1 MNVFERTL
9 EEMKTIKLLCKK
21 LGDTKQDQ
29 LDRMIR
35 IFQTMPQKIY
45 FSNFYQNQLYKNT
58 MGVFS
63 KKDWNS
69 DYVAI
74 SVIDQEFQVDWPEL
88 MIYMK
93 PFLMFYVID
102 LQEGLIP
109 INEINKQKKKVN
121 DEKLIRFMLLN
132 CGVNSLQN
140 IEQEQTFIIIPPLSD
155 DKMVY
160 YLEDQLQ
167 LYLCQ
172 IIEYF
177 ASEIL
182 RLKNDQSQF
191 VLFNMKEE
199 KITDQSKLKKRKQGR
214 QIKIMGDFALM
225 INDPQDAIDYYKQA
239 LENLNKNNDYLWC
252 GIIQQHLAASK
263 SSFEDIE
270 EHFRE
275 SFTCLKKTKF
285 INLEIECFFKLMH
298 YRKASNDKLGLNKTI
313 DLFTKTFDPESPIEK
328 CKFYL
333 FISELYGQIQMKRKQ
348 AYFIRLASFQ
358 LALIN
363 KSMALELTKLSST
376 LYGLNS
382 YFSAEQSNIYWASLQ
397 HNFVQEIQHNF
408 QGIPYFQHNTQIQR
422 IQMFKQDFTQQ
433 QLDTMLQILKQD
445 SVKHELKQTHL
456 LMIPKVE
463 RFEILPFKEKFTL
476 INIIEINFQSQ
487 YKEHKEQ
494 SQGQDIFIVNPWANK
509 DLKNELIYPLNSII
523 ELVLYISN
531 EYSFDF
537 QLDKLV
543 LQIEGSDCV
552 TYPKGINLL
561 ANTKHHP
568 IIFTIKPKSVGTI
581 KICGIKIQY
590 LNYEYIHKLNQFG
603 FSVLLLSDIKQQE
616 KSLFNLHNIQIIE
629 DIPNVQAQIY
639 RDSTLINEVEA
650 VYFDPSELFTYQF
663 IIKNKSEK
671 SIYNLA
677 FEIIIES
684 EDPPIYE
691 YKQIIQNFSLDG
703 FSSINVLLSDF
714 QMENQNNQVYIQ
726 IPKIPHKTHLIKK
739 ISLNLFLWYNNALYQ
754 REIKL
759 NRLIQIR
766 QRTAIQ
772 QCQFVSKYRCNND
785 NINEIY
791 DLQDSCYLS
800 IQIIKKDF
808 LISLELQSQILI
820 DGQFNQILNEDC
832 EYYAQALKLRK
843 LPFDQ
848 LTNPD
853 LQVIWRN
860 LFNGN
865 IGILNPFQHLSQ
877 EDIFKHCCNDLI
889 EIECKESNKQI
900 HYKLIIN
907 QKLTSN
913 QSVSVVISLTNEQI
927 NSNLSC
933 VKSIVSSVQNTNN
946 PIITDGYT
954 SFNLEIDQHKQT
966 IKNGQ
971 LGYYGQLNQSCLKF
985 IINDYQSKRQYI
997 KRCEIK

>member
-1 MNVFERTL
+1 MNAFERTL
-9 EEMKTIKLLCKK
+9 EEMKSVKLLCKR
-21 LGDTKQDQ
+21 LGETTQDQ
-29 LDRMIR
+29 LDRMIK
-35 IFQTMPQKIY
+35 IFQAMPQKIY

-69 DYVAI
+69 DHVAI
-74 SVIDQEFQVDWPEL
+74 SVIDQELQADWPEL

-109 INEINKQKKKVN
+109 IDEINKQKRKVN

-132 CGVNSLQN
+132 CGVNSFQN

-172 IIEYF
+172 IIEHF

-182 RLKNDQSQF
+182 RLKNDQSQI

-199 KITDQSKLKKRKQGR
+199 KISDQSKLKKRKQGR
-214 QIKIMGDFALM
+214 QIKIMGDLALM

-239 LENLNKNNDYLWC
+239 LDNLNKNNDYLWC

-263 SSFEDIE
+263 SSFDEIE

-275 SFTCLKKTKF
+275 SLTALKKTKF

-333 FISELYGQIQMKRKQ
+333 FVSDLYGQIQMKRKQ

-358 LALIN
+358 LATIN
-363 KSMALELTKLSST
+363 KSMALELSKISSSM
-376 LYGLNS
+376 YGLNS
-382 YFSAEQSNIYWASLQ
+382 YFSDESSTIFWTSLQ

-422 IQMFKQDFTQQ
+422 IQMFKADFTQQ
-433 QLDTMLQILKQD
+433 QLELMLQILKQD
-445 SVKHELKQTHL
+445 SVKHELKQNYL
-456 LMIPKVE
+456 LMIPKIE
-463 RFEILPFKEKFTL
+463 RFEIQPFKEKFSL
-476 INIIEINFQSQ
+476 IN
-487 YKEHKEQ
+487 KEVKTE
-494 SQGQDIFIVNPWANK
+494 SASQDIFIVNPWANK
-509 DLKNELIYPLNSII
+509 DAKNELKYPLNSII

-543 LQIEGSDCV
+543 LQIEGCDCI
-552 TYPKGINLL
+552 TYPKGINLP
-561 ANTKHHP
+561 ANTKNWP
-568 IIFTIKPKSVGTI
+568 ITFSIRPQSVGSF
-581 KICGIKIQY
+581 KIVGIKVQY
-590 LNYEYIHKLNQFG
+590 LNYEYIHKINQFG
-603 FSVLLLSDIKQQE
+603 FSALLSPENQKQEQ
-616 KSLFNLHNIQIIE
+616 SLYNLHNIQIIE
-629 DIPNVQAQIY
+629 DIPYVQAQIY

-663 IIKNKSEK
+663 IIKNKAEK
-671 SIYNLA
+671 CIQNLA

-691 YKQIIQNFSLDG
+691 YKQIIQNFCLDG
-703 FSSINVLLSDF
+703 FSSVNILLSDF
-714 QMENQNNQVYIQ
+714 QMVNQNNLMHFQ

-739 ISLNLFLWYNNALYQ
+739 ISLNLFLSYNDALYQ

-759 NRLIQIR
+759 NRLISIR
-766 QRTAIQ
+766 QRTVIQ
-772 QCQFVSKYRCNND
+772 QCQFVSKYKCNNES
-785 NINEIY
+785 INEIY
-791 DLQDSCYLS
+791 DLQDSCFLS
-800 IQIIKKDF
+800 IQIAKKDF

-820 DGQFNQILNEDC
+820 DGQFNEILNEDC

-843 LPFDQ
+843 LPLNQ

-853 LQVIWRN
+853 LKVIWKN
-860 LFNGN
+860 LYNGI

-889 EIECKESNKQI
+889 EIECKESNRQI
-900 HYKLIIN
+900 NYKLTLHE
-907 QKLTSN
+907 KLTSSK
-913 QSVSVVISLTNEQI
+913 SVSVVISLTNEWV
-927 NSNLSC
+927 NSNC
-933 VKSIVSSVQNTNN
+933 AKSMVSSVQNTNN
-946 PIITDGYT
+946 PIITDGFT
-954 SFNLEIDQHKQT
+954 SFNLEIDQNKQIT
-966 IKNGQ
+966 KNGQ

-985 IINDYQSKRQYI
+985 IINDFENKRQYI

>member
-1 MNVFERTL
+1 MNNFERTL
-9 EEMKTIKLLCKK
+9 EDMKSIKLLCKR

-35 IFQTMPQKIY
+35 IFQSMPSKIY

-69 DYVAI
+69 DFVTI
-74 SVIDQEFQVDWPEL
+74 SVIDQEFQLDWPEL

-93 PFLMFYVID
+93 PFLMFFVID

-109 INEINKQKKKVN
+109 IDEINKQKKKVN
-121 DEKLIRFMLLN
+121 DDKLIRFLLFN
-132 CGVNSLQN
+132 CGVNSFQN

-182 RLKNDQSQF
+182 RLKNDQSQL
-191 VLFNMKEE
+191 VVFNMKEE
-199 KITDQSKLKKRKQGR
+199 KISDQSKLKKRKQGR
-214 QIKIMGDFALM
+214 QIKIMGDLALM
-225 INDPQDAIDYYKQA
+225 INDPLDAIEYYKQA
-239 LENLNKNNDYLWC
+239 LDNLNKNNDYLWC
-252 GIIQQHLAASK
+252 GIVQQHLAASK
-263 SSFEDIE
+263 SSFEEIE

-275 SFTCLKKTKF
+275 SLTALKKTKF
-285 INLEIECFFKLMH
+285 INLEIECFFKLMQ

-333 FISELYGQIQMKRKQ
+333 FVSELYGQIQMKRKQ

-358 LALIN
+358 LATIN
-363 KSMALELTKLSST
+363 KSMALELTKISST
-376 LYGLNS
+376 MYGLNS
-382 YFSAEQSNIYWASLQ
+382 YFSDDQSNIFWTSLQ

-422 IQMFKQDFTQQ
+422 IQMFKPDFTQQ
-433 QLDTMLQILKQD
+433 QLETMLSILKQE
-445 SVKHELKQTHL
+445 SVKYELKQTYL

-463 RFEILPFKEKFTL
+463 RLQIIPFKEKFSL
-476 INIIEINFQSQ
+476 IN
-487 YKEHKEQ
+487 KEAKAQAE
-494 SQGQDIFIVNPWANK
+494 GQDVFIVNPWANK
-509 DLKNELIYPLNSII
+509 EQKNELKYPLNSLI

-543 LQIEGSDCV
+543 LEIEGSDCV
-552 TYPKGINLL
+552 SYPKGITLL
-561 ANTKHHP
+561 ANTKNHP
-568 IIFTIKPKSVGTI
+568 VTFTIRPKSVGLL
-581 KICGIKIQY
+581 KIVGIRIQY
-590 LNYEYIHKLNQFG
+590 LNYQYVHRLNQFG
-603 FSVLLLSDIKQQE
+603 YSALLSSETQQQE
-616 KSLFNLHNIQIIE
+616 QQLFNLHNIQIIE
-629 DIPNVQAQIY
+629 DIPNVQASIY

-663 IIKNKSEK
+663 IIKNKSEQ
-671 SIYNLA
+671 SIENFA
-677 FEIIIES
+677 FEIIVES

-691 YKQIIQNFSLDG
+691 YKQVIHNFNLDG

-714 QMENQNNQVYIQ
+714 DLENQNNQVHIQ

-739 ISLNLFLWYNNALYQ
+739 ISLTLFLWYNNALYQ

-759 NRLIQIR
+759 NRLISIR
-766 QRTAIQ
+766 QRTVIQ
-772 QCQFVSKYRCNND
+772 QCHFVSKYRCNND
-785 NINEIY
+785 NIREIY
-791 DLQDSCYLS
+791 DLQDSCFLS
-800 IQIIKKDF
+800 IQIVKKDF

-820 DGQFNQILNEDC
+820 DGQFNEILNEDC
-832 EYYAQALKLRK
+832 EYYTQALKLRK
-843 LPFDQ
+843 LPLNQ

-853 LQVIWRN
+853 LKVIWKN
-860 LFNGN
+860 LFSGN
-865 IGILNPFQHLSQ
+865 VGILNPFQHLSQ
-877 EDIFKHCCNDLI
+877 EDIIKHCCNDLI
-889 EIECKESNKQI
+889 DIECRESNKQI
-900 HYKLIIN
+900 HYKLILHE
-907 QKLTSN
+907 KLTSS
-913 QSVSVVISLTNEQI
+913 QSVSVVISLTNEYVNT
-927 NSNLSC
+927 NSNC
-933 VKSIVSSVQNTNN
+933 AKSMVSSVQNINS
-946 PIITDGYT
+946 PIIIEGYT
-954 SFNLEIDQHKQT
+954 SFNLEIDKSQQT
-966 IKNGQ
+966 LKNGQ
-971 LGYYGQLNQSCLKF
+971 LGYYGQLNQSFLKF
-985 IINDYQSKRQYI
+985 IVNDFENQRQYI